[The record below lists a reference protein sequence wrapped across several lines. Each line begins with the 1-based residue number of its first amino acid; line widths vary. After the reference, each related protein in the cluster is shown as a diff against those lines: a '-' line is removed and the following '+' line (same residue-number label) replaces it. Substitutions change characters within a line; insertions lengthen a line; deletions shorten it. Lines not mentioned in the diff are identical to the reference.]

1 MPFIPSFQFL
11 LYKLT
16 GEGQYRNGVDA
27 FLKEWRVGGSIPR
40 TPQGL
45 VWRDMWGS
53 NRYAA
58 NAAFIAL
65 LAAKNDINAKANYD
79 FAASQ
84 INFMLGDGGRS
95 YVVGF
100 GNNYPKRAHHKAA

>member
-1 MPFIPSFQFL
+1 ML
-11 LYKLT
+11 HKLT
-16 GEGQYRNGVDA
+16 NDGQYKAGLEN
-27 FLKEWRVGGSIPR
+27 FLKEWLPGGSVPR

-58 NAAFIAL
+58 NAAMIAL
-65 LAAKNDINAKANYD
+65 MAAKDGIRTKEYYD

-100 GNNYPKRAHHKAA
+100 GNNYPKRPHHKAA